1 MTSKRPSGPLLLAV
15 LALAGLADAC
25 SGPGATPP
33 PAGAS
38 PTVEKDRV
46 SFAAGAAQL
55 GSLRIEEAALQ
66 EEPPLKLTGRLVWDE
81 DRTTRVTAPVAGRV
95 VEIEGKLGAR
105 VAAGAPLATIS
116 SPDFGQAQSDAA
128 RAAADLDAA
137 RKTHDRVSRLVE
149 RGAAPRKDLDAAA
162 SDVARA
168 KAEATRTAARLRRWG
183 GEEGRTVDQAF
194 VVGSPLS
201 GVVVERNVNPGM
213 EVRPD
218 LPAPLFVVTDPAH
231 LWVSLDVPEADL
243 SSVEKGAVLS
253 VASPVFPGR
262 PFPGR
267 LDYVGESLDPAT
279 RTLKA
284 RGSVENGAGQLKAEM
299 YVTVEVLR
307 RNAPKAVVIP
317 ARAVLS
323 AGEVRYVFVEEKPGQ
338 FVKTVVSV
346 GRERDG
352 RVSVTSGLPAGS
364 RVVTEGSI
372 LLAGLLGPGA
382 GA

>member
-1 MTSKRPSGPLLLAV
+1 MTSRRVSVPSLAAGLLLA
-15 LALAGLADAC
+15 GLSVAC
-25 SGPGATPP
+25 SGPKTTAAE
-33 PAGAS
+33 PA

-46 SFAAGAAQL
+46 SFPTGSSQL
-55 GSLRIEEAALQ
+55 GSLRVEEATLQ
-66 EEPPLKLTGRLVWDE
+66 EETPLRLTGRLVWDE
-81 DRTTRVTAPVAGRV
+81 DRTTRVTAPVSGRV
-95 VEIEGKLGAR
+95 VEIRAKLGAR
-105 VAAGAPLATIS
+105 VAAGAPLTTIS

-128 RAAADLDAA
+128 RSAADLDAA
-137 RKTHDRVSRLVE
+137 RRTYDRLTRLVE
-149 RGAAPRKDLDAAA
+149 RGAAPRKDLDAAS
-162 SDVARA
+162 SDMARA
-168 KAEATRTAARLRRWG
+168 RAEANRTAARLRRWG
-183 GEEGRTVDQAF
+183 GEEGRTVDQSL
-194 VVGSPLS
+194 VIRSPIA
-201 GVVVERNVNPGM
+201 GMVVERTVNPGM

-218 LPAPLFVVTDPAH
+218 LPAPLFVVTDPSH
-231 LWVSLDVPEADL
+231 LWVALDVPEADL
-243 SSVEKGAVLS
+243 SSVERGAALS
-253 VASPVFPGR
+253 ITSPVFPGR

-284 RGSVENGAGQLKAEM
+284 RGAVMNGSGQLKAEM

-307 RNAPKAVVIP
+307 QHAPKAVVVP

-352 RVSVTSGLPAGS
+352 RIAVTSGLSGGS

-372 LLAGLLGPGA
+372 LLSGLLGPGA

>member
-1 MTSKRPSGPLLLAV
+1 MTSRRPSVLSLAAGLLLA
-15 LALAGLADAC
+15 GLTLAC
-25 SGPGATPP
+25 SGPKTTAAE
-33 PAGAS
+33 PA

-46 SFAAGAAQL
+46 SFPAGSAQV
-55 GSLRIEEAALQ
+55 GSLKVEEAALKD
-66 EEPPLKLTGRLVWDE
+66 ETPLKLTGRLVWDE
-81 DRTTRVTAPVAGRV
+81 DRTTRVTAPVSGRV
-95 VEIEGKLGAR
+95 VEIRAKLGAR
-105 VAAGAPLATIS
+105 VAEGAPLATIS

-128 RAAADLDAA
+128 RSAADLDAA
-137 RKTHDRVSRLVE
+137 RRTYDRLTRLVE
-149 RGAAPRKDLDAAA
+149 RGAAPRKDLDAAS
-162 SDVARA
+162 SDMARA

-183 GEEGRTVDQAF
+183 GEEGRTVDQSF
-194 VVGSPLS
+194 VVRSPIA
-201 GVVVERNVNPGM
+201 GVIVERTVNPGM

-218 LPAPLFVVTDPAH
+218 LPAPLFVVTDPSH
-231 LWVSLDVPEADL
+231 LWVALDVPEADL
-243 SSVEKGAVLS
+243 SSVERGAALS
-253 VASPVFPGR
+253 ISSPVFPGR

-284 RGSVENGAGQLKAEM
+284 RGAVENKGGQLKAEM

-307 RNAPKAVVIP
+307 QHAPKAVVVP

-352 RVSVTSGLPAGS
+352 WIAVTSGLSGGS

-372 LLAGLLGPGA
+372 LLSGLLGPGA